1 MAHRQRFRLRGDELV
16 SLLMPQ
22 YGRSVSN
29 ILFPALTGELVLML
43 WLLIGGVDMKKWKAV
58 DSEP

>member
-1 MAHRQRFRLRGDELV
+1 
-16 SLLMPQ
+16 MPQ